1 MFYKITLRLK
11 PISSYKALLPTS
23 FLEKELPREDVT
35 NTPRTEI
42 RKDFLT
48 VSDL

>member
-23 FLEKELPREDVT
+23 FLEEELPREDVT
-35 NTPRTEI
+35 ITPELKSEKT
-42 RKDFLT
+42 FC
-48 VSDL
+48 